1 MVPSQRMQIPV
12 LLLRSLLF
20 LSGLEPYLVMKD
32 PVHQVTRIAGQG
44 ASFPVNVTSGKTVW
58 EIVYDMYPDSG
69 GAYQLANFRDG
80 FLNTSNPMDAERLE
94 MADPTTLR
102 IKALHE
108 NETGALKVEVRY
120 STSEIE
126 LFLFKIVV
134 SGPQNADSTEVPK
147 SNPPQEEWKLALW
160 ALASVLFIILA
171 FFLCKACN
179 RRKSTQ
185 RQEDTE
191 EGNHL
196 ERLPAGTHPERNGYS
211 SPERDLQ
218 TPMEDQV
225 GGNEGHPFL
234 HPFSSNKEEQE
245 QPHWSSED
253 MKVAMDGT
261 ERSHGFVEG
270 GSLPR
275 GTEARVRRRDK
286 RSQSMCCLPG
296 AEIRDVKEKLTTCV
310 KRADRRSFHSEHMG
324 TNGTTRPSLQD
335 FTSDD
340 EGDDDDEALGR
351 KLKDQD
357 AGTLTPLLF
366 PLEGKEARSMEANG
380 PRN

>member
-126 LFLFKIVV
+126 LFLFKIVVSGKLTFKIVV

-340 EGDDDDEALGR
+340 EG
-351 KLKDQD
+351 
-357 AGTLTPLLF
+357 
-366 PLEGKEARSMEANG
+366 KEARSMEANG